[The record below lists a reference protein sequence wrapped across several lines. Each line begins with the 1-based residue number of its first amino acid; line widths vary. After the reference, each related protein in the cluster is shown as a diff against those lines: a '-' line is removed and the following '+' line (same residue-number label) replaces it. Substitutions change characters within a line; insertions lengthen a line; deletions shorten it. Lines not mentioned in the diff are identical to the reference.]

1 MLEKWKSAT
10 DKNKSFGAL
19 LTYLSKEFDFLL
31 HDLLITKLDAFGF
44 NMLALR
50 FVHSYFKYR
59 MQRTK
64 INSEYSSYEEIMFG
78 VPKGSMFGPL
88 LFNIFSWD
96 LFLIIYNI
104 VFATNEEDNTT
115 RRHRPQET
123 QLRK

>member
-1 MLEKWKSAT
+1 
-10 DKNKSFGAL
+10 
-19 LTYLSKEFDFLL
+19 
-31 HDLLITKLDAFGF
+31 
-44 NMLALR
+44 MLALR

-78 VPKGSMFGPL
+78 VPKGSMLGPL